1 MQKLRITRDDTGKVT
16 IIEEDTGLSLQNVTL
31 GYTITH
37 DAPDELPTVE
47 LRVYA
52 PLFDMLCN
60 AKIVR
65 CDGEGKCIDEN

>member
-1 MQKLRITRDDTGKVT
+1 MQRLRIKQDDTGKVK
-16 IIEEDTGLSLQNVTL
+16 IVDEETGLSLENVTF

-37 DAPDELPTVE
+37 DAPNKLPTVE